1 MSIGEKL
8 KKLRGGKKSKDVA
21 KAIGITI
28 SALSNYEND
37 YRIPRDETK
46 RKIAKYYKKSV
57 EEIFLRINYT

>member
-57 EEIFLRINYT
+57 EEIFFKN

>member
-1 MSIGEKL
+1 M
-8 KKLRGGKKSKDVA
+8 KKLRGEKKTKDVA
-21 KAIGITI
+21 KDIGITI

-57 EEIFLRINYT
+57 EEIFFKS

>member
-8 KKLRGGKKSKDVA
+8 KKLRGGKKSKDVT

-57 EEIFLRINYT
+57 EEIFFEN

>member
-1 MSIGEKL
+1 MTIGEKL

-57 EEIFLRINYT
+57 EEIFFEN